1 MGDVIVIEAGN
12 HELYAIAASELELGS
27 EKPMS
32 IDLNDSVV
40 EFEEYGAND
49 SIEESDTGV
58 EFSEAPDDFETEFSE
73 FEGDPEME
81 FAEADGSEVAPSAE
95 DYGDETFASADG
107 AAEEDGEY
115 DPSAYEEEWEEEV
128 DDDVWDDEFESEEG
142 EEVTAEDEAF
152 EPEPAHQ
159 STPDVMDSEGDVLL
173 ELAYAAED
181 EEPTTHS
188 RWSGPGVFAS
198 VLLHICAIA
207 WLANETIK
215 YEQSIPLPPV
225 ETRMLTKVEK
235 QEEEEEKI
243 DYELTNPND
252 KDFEVREVVNAKSV
266 GRIKTTE
273 PKVETDPKPIDE
285 FNFTQDQSP
294 TYDIPEGLEV
304 DDSVVVKG
312 TTGEAMVQ
320 LESALDR
327 VTWEIAQ
334 NMKER
339 KVLVVWLL
347 DGSGSL
353 TKQRQIIANRLE
365 RIYGELGALQD
376 VGQIPRLSRPL
387 ITGVVSYGGR
397 TNFLTREPTH
407 KFEDVKNAVM
417 NTPPDT
423 TGVENIFTAV
433 TQVMEVWGKYRVT
446 NGRRIM
452 VITVTDESGD
462 DFSMHERAIVK
473 CRHYGAKAYVIGPSA
488 VFGKRKGFVPYTA
501 PENNRVYRLPVD
513 LGPETPMFENL
524 AMPFWFDGPQYE
536 YLSSGYGPYALA
548 RLVRETGGVY
558 FTTNMTTMAGL
569 QTVGKYETHQL
580 KPFEPDYRFGTPEGY
595 QRDLM
600 QHPLRFACVTAA
612 QLSRTNKPEETPQL
626 QVVVAPNNFRQTAT
640 GMQETVA
647 KTEYFIDQ
655 IMSAFPPD
663 VHKLYDTEA
672 SLRWRMTYC
681 LTYGRLLAMKV
692 RALEYNFACADIKNS
707 MSEQDIGPGTARL
720 VFRPA
725 AEIKY
730 ANQAKRM
737 AQQSFELLQRC
748 VDEAPG
754 TPFAVMAAREL
765 RHPLGMRVQTF
776 KIPPPPPVNRD
787 AAAQAAARR
796 RIQLAQE
803 RRNRPQAPPRR
814 QPRPIPPKLPK
825 L

>member
-1 MGDVIVIEAGN
+1 
-12 HELYAIAASELELGS
+12 
-27 EKPMS
+27 MS

-40 EFEEYGAND
+40 EFEEFGTAATED
-49 SIEESDTGV
+49 VDAGV
-58 EFSEAPDDFETEFSE
+58 EFSEASDDLEFDEYSDDGEVEFSE
-73 FEGDPEME
+73 
-81 FAEADGSEVAPSAE
+81 ADGTDGEVLENPAAETGDAHEVEAWHDGGHASAE
-95 DYGDETFASADG
+95 F
-107 AAEEDGEY
+107 
-115 DPSAYEEEWEEEV
+115 EEEWDEEV
-128 DDDVWDDEFESEEG
+128 DDGVWDEEY
-142 EEVTAEDEAF
+142 EPEQDAAEAGSDF
-152 EPEPAHQ
+152 EPEYDTPAD
-159 STPDVMDSEGDVLL
+159 PAAEVMDSEEDVLL

-181 EEPTTHS
+181 DDLPPAS
-188 RWSGPGVFAS
+188 RLGAPGVFAS

-215 YEQSIPLPPV
+215 YEESIPLPPV
-225 ETRMLTKVEK
+225 ETRMMTRVEEK
-235 QEEEEEKI
+235 QEEEQKI

-285 FNFTQDQSP
+285 LNLTQDQSP
-294 TYDIPEGLEV
+294 VYDIPEGLEV
-304 DDSVVVKG
+304 NDTVVVKG

-347 DGSGSL
+347 DGSASL
-353 TKQRQIIANRLE
+353 TKQREVIANRLE

-417 NTPPDT
+417 NTPLDE

-433 TQVMEVWGKYRVT
+433 WQVMDVWGKYRVT

-462 DFSMHERAIVK
+462 DFSMHEKAIAK
-473 CRHYGAKAYVIGPSA
+473 CRHYGAKSYVIGPSA

-501 PENNRVYRLPVD
+501 PENGQEYRLPVD

-524 AMPFWFDGPQYE
+524 SMPFWFEGPQFE

-548 RLVRETGGVY
+548 RLVKETGGVY

-569 QTVGKYETHQL
+569 QTVGKYETHEL
-580 KPFEPDYRFGTPEGY
+580 KPFEPDYSFGTPETY

-600 QHPLRFACVTAA
+600 QHPLRFACVQAA
-612 QLSRTNKPEETPQL
+612 QLSRTNKPEGSPQL
-626 QVVVAPNNFRQTAT
+626 SVVVSPANFRQSAT
-640 GMQETVA
+640 TLQQTVA
-647 KTEYFIDQ
+647 ISQLFIDN
-655 IMSAFPPD
+655 IMAAFPPD

-672 SLRWRMTYC
+672 SQRWRMTYC

-692 RALEYNFACADIKNS
+692 RSLEYNFACASIKNN

-720 VFRPA
+720 VFRPS
-725 AEIKY
+725 AEINF

-737 AQQSFELLQRC
+737 AAQATELLQRC

-754 TPFAVMAAREL
+754 TPFSVMAAREL
-765 RHPLGMRVQTF
+765 RHPLGLKIQTF
-776 KIPPPPPVNRD
+776 KIPPPPPVTQEQRE
-787 AAAQAAARR
+787 AAAAR
-796 RIQLAQE
+796 RIQLARE
-803 RRNRPQAPPRR
+803 RRNRPTPPPRR
-814 QPRPIPPKLPK
+814 QPRPVPPKLPK

>member
-1 MGDVIVIEAGN
+1 
-12 HELYAIAASELELGS
+12 
-27 EKPMS
+27 MS

-40 EFEEYGAND
+40 EFEEFA
-49 SIEESDTGV
+49 SDTTADGLETGM
-58 EFSEAPDDFETEFSE
+58 EFSEAPADAESFDEYTDDGEVEFS
-73 FEGDPEME
+73 
-81 FAEADGSEVAPSAE
+81 EADGSEVDAGEVPAADDGDAHQAE
-95 DYGDETFASADG
+95 AWNDGAHEADG
-107 AAEEDGEY
+107 WD
-115 DPSAYEEEWEEEV
+115 EEWEEEV
-128 DDDVWDDEFESEEG
+128 DDDVWDEGSESNEEQ
-142 EEVTAEDEAF
+142 VEADSDF
-152 EPEPAHQ
+152 EPEYETPAD
-159 STPDVMDSEGDVLL
+159 PAAEVMDSEEDVLL

-181 EEPTTHS
+181 DDLLPTS
-188 RWSGPGVFAS
+188 RLGVPGIFAS
-198 VLLHICAIA
+198 VLLHVCAIA

-215 YEQSIPLPPV
+215 NEESVPVPPV
-225 ETRMLTKVEK
+225 ETRMMTKVEEK
-235 QEEEEEKI
+235 QEDEQKI

-285 FNFTQDQSP
+285 LNITQDQSP
-294 TYDIPEGLEV
+294 VYDIPEGLEV
-304 DDSVVVKG
+304 NDSVVVKG

-347 DGSGSL
+347 DGSASL
-353 TKQRQIIANRLE
+353 TKQREIIANRLE

-417 NTPPDT
+417 NTPLDE

-433 TQVMEVWGKYRVT
+433 TQVMDVWGKYRVT

-462 DFSMHERAIVK
+462 DFSMHERAIVR

-501 PENNRVYRLPVD
+501 PENGQLYQLPVD

-524 AMPFWFDGPQYE
+524 SMPFWFEGPQFS

-548 RLVRETGGVY
+548 RLVKETGGVY

-569 QTVGKYETHQL
+569 QTVGKYETHEL
-580 KPFEPDYRFGTPEGY
+580 KPFEPDYRFGTPEDY

-600 QHPLRFACVTAA
+600 QHPLRFACVQAA
-612 QLSRTNKPEETPQL
+612 QLSRTNKPQGSPPL
-626 QVVVAPNNFRQTAT
+626 SVVVAPNNFRQTAT
-640 GMQETVA
+640 TMQETVA
-647 KTEYFIDQ
+647 ISQLFIDN
-655 IMSAFPPD
+655 ILAAFPPD
-663 VHKLYDTEA
+663 IHKLYDTEA
-672 SLRWRMTYC
+672 SQRWRMTYC

-692 RALEYNFACADIKNS
+692 RSLEYNFACASIKNN

-720 VFRPA
+720 VFRPSG
-725 AEIKY
+725 EINF

-737 AQQSFELLQRC
+737 AQQATELLERC
-748 VDEAPG
+748 VNEAPG
-754 TPFAVMAAREL
+754 TPFAIMAAREL
-765 RHPLGMRVQTF
+765 RHPLGLRIQTF

-787 AAAQAAARR
+787 AAQAAAAR
-796 RIQLAQE
+796 RIQLAQQ
-803 RRNRPQAPPRR
+803 RRNRPTPPPVRQA
-814 QPRPIPPKLPK
+814 RPVPPKLPK